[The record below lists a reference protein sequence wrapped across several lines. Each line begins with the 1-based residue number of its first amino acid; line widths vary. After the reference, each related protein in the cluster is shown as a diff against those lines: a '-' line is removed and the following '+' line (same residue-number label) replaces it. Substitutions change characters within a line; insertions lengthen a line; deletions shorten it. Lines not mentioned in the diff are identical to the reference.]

1 MSRGSIF
8 QRNNGW
14 GFSLRYTDGNESKQV
29 KRQGYGTKAM
39 AEKALR
45 EALTTLDSGR
55 AVSSARL
62 TLENYLLGFDGVG
75 GWLEKYER
83 RQKVKATT
91 LSAVTNHVNAYIVPR
106 LGKVSLGALDTDTLE
121 SFYLDLLEGGK
132 KNGEPLNPKTV
143 RNIAGTLHK
152 ALEDAVRSRKIPN
165 NPSSHAELPRWE
177 KPDLVIWEESNLIA
191 FLEYA
196 EESDDPMF
204 PLWLLALST
213 GLRRGEILGLRW
225 ADIDLDNGHLVISR
239 TRLPLG
245 GGVIDSTPKSK
256 TANRRISLD
265 PDLVATLRAFSLEQR
280 KSRLELGGTWQAGD
294 LVATDLDGSPCHP
307 LTFSRRWGRA
317 CEAAGVPVIRL
328 HDSRHTAA
336 VTMIRHGVPIA
347 IVSGRLGHA
356 NVSTT
361 MNNYWHFTESADREA
376 SAVMGAVLSSR
387 KKVTKAVAKR

>member
-8 QRNNGW
+8 VRNGGY
-14 GFSLRYTDGNESKQV
+14 GFSLKYKDANETRTI

-62 TLENYLLGFDGVG
+62 TIENYLLGFDGVG
-75 GWLEKYER
+75 GWLDKYER

-91 LSAVTNHVNAYIVPR
+91 LDAVRRHVNAYIVPR
-106 LGKVSLGALDTDTLE
+106 LGNVTMGELDADTLE
-121 SFYLDLLEGGK
+121 GFYCDLLENGSK
-132 KNGEPLNPKTV
+132 KGEALNPKTV

-152 ALEDAVRSRKIPN
+152 ALEDAVRSRKIPV
-165 NPSSHAELPRWE
+165 NPSTHAELPRWE
-177 KPDLVIWEESNLIA
+177 KPDLVHWEESEALA
-191 FLEYA
+191 FLEHA
-196 EESDDPMF
+196 EEHGDPLF

-213 GLRRGEILGLRW
+213 GMRRGELLGLRW
-225 ADIDLDNGHLVISR
+225 SDIDLDNGSLVITR

-245 GGVIDSTPKSK
+245 GGVIDSTPKSR
-256 TANRRISLD
+256 TANRVLSLD
-265 PDLVATLRAFSLEQR
+265 RDLVAILRGYYVEQCR
-280 KSRLELGGTWQAGD
+280 NRLELGFWLAGD
-294 LVATDLDGSPCHP
+294 LVAADLDGKPCHP
-307 LTFSRRWGRA
+307 LTFSRRWRRA

-376 SAVMGAVLSSR
+376 SDVMGSVLSQR
-387 KKVTKAVAKR
+387 KAR

>member
-1 MSRGSIF
+1 
-8 QRNNGW
+8 
-14 GFSLRYTDGNESKQV
+14 
-29 KRQGYGTKAM
+29 M

-62 TLENYLLGFDGVG
+62 TLEKYLLGFDGVG

-121 SFYLDLLEGGK
+121 GFYLDLLEGGK

-307 LTFSRRWGRA
+307 LTFSRRWRRA
-317 CEAAGVPVIRL
+317 CEAAEVPVIRL

-387 KKVTKAVAKR
+387 KKVAKR

>member
-1 MSRGSIF
+1 MSRGQIF
-8 QRNNGW
+8 QTNSGW
-14 GFSLRYTDGNESKQV
+14 GFALKYTDGAEAKRI

-62 TLENYLLGFDGVG
+62 TLEKYLLGFEGVG

-177 KPDLVIWEESNLIA
+177 KPDLVIWEESNLLA

-196 EESDDPMF
+196 EVESNIRDAEEFEDY
-204 PLWLLALST
+204 
-213 GLRRGEILGLRW
+213 
-225 ADIDLDNGHLVISR
+225 SR
-239 TRLPLG
+239 QVRQYQDHIPQEFQARAEEQVLE
-245 GGVIDSTPKSK
+245 
-256 TANRRISLD
+256 RRIYD
-265 PDLVATLRAFSLEQR
+265 CMDF
-280 KSRLELGGTWQAGD
+280 
-294 LVATDLDGSPCHP
+294 
-307 LTFSRRWGRA
+307 
-317 CEAAGVPVIRL
+317 
-328 HDSRHTAA
+328 
-336 VTMIRHGVPIA
+336 
-347 IVSGRLGHA
+347 
-356 NVSTT
+356 
-361 MNNYWHFTESADREA
+361 ES
-376 SAVMGAVLSSR
+376 
-387 KKVTKAVAKR
+387 